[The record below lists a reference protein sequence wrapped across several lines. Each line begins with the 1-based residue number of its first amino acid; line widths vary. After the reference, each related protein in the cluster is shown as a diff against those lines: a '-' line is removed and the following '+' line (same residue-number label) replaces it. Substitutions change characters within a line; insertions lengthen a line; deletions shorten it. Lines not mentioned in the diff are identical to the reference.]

1 MPVAPPSR
9 EQAVEAML
17 DRTGRRAV
25 PIRRA
30 FIQSEKPDAAGSRGA
45 LLARMVH
52 TRDVAALDAYLL
64 IHAMASSEPF
74 DTEYPAVSWVRALDL
89 DSAAT
94 PDAARGHWA
103 KITARLIEL
112 GLIRRE
118 RRGNRMAY
126 VLLHE
131 DGTGAEYERPKTGAD
146 GLWFSLPHTYWTL
159 GHVQRLTL
167 PEKAM
172 LLVSLDQKS
181 RFTLPADRAP
191 SWYGISA
198 ATAARGLTGLRQHG
212 LLTYDT
218 RWRLDAKSTT
228 GWAEERGYQ
237 LLDSFALSAR
247 RAATR
252 EKRTRKEPTYFEPT
266 QEPAW
271 APSSSMRARPATT
284 SSLPRSCC
292 PRTLPRTGRRSTPF
306 A

>member
-1 MPVAPPSR
+1 MQPPTAMAVQRHGRQWHSGVPAAPPTR
-9 EQAVEAML
+9 AQTVEAML
-17 DRTGRRAV
+17 ERTGRKAV

-30 FIQSEKPDAAGSRGA
+30 FIQSETPDAHGSRGA
-45 LLARMVH
+45 LLARIVH
-52 TRDVAALDAYLL
+52 TRDASALDAYLL

-74 DTEYPAVSWVRALDL
+74 DTEYPAVSWVRALGL

-131 DGTGAEYERPKTGAD
+131 DGTGTPYERPKTGAD
-146 GLWFSLPHTYWTL
+146 GLWFSLPHAYWTL
-159 GHVQRLTL
+159 GHVQALTL

-172 LLVSLDQKS
+172 LLISLDQ
-181 RFTLPADRAP
+181 RNPFPLPADRTP

-198 ATAARGLTGLRQHG
+198 ATAARGLAGLRKHG
-212 LLTYDT
+212 LLMYETN
-218 RWRLDAKSTT
+218 WRIDAKSPT

-237 LLDSFALSAR
+237 LLGPYSAAER

-252 EKRTRKEPTYFEPT
+252 APRTRKAPIYF
-266 QEPAW
+266 
-271 APSSSMRARPATT
+271 TT
-284 SSLPRSCC
+284 SQDS
-292 PRTLPRTGRRSTPF
+292 